1 MNERIERP
9 KAFAFIPVNGLGK
22 PQKCKDKRLIRR
34 HVMHGRNLRIGVR
47 PVPSLN
53 GHLAPSDGHISKPIS
68 EHKRQ
73 SASRQTNSGST
84 SDETPSLAVRSCV
97 SPFRFYHN
105 LDACS
110 QGLTFDF
117 YTGSSTAICNLGM
130 DVDFDLGERLWHQWV
145 VQDATYTHPLLFCIS
160 ASYCVLL
167 RAPLGKT
174 ALYHLDNTIRS
185 LNQRL
190 ADPLL
195 SMHDSTTCM
204 VATLV
209 LAFSS
214 LGEHTTARIHMK
226 GLAQIM
232 RLRGGLARFKHCA
245 HLLTKVARY
254 DLAAAI
260 HSGEEPVFL
269 QDQLAYQDGSLEQ
282 YSHGHNIS
290 MTSELYIGPSATLGN
305 NIPADTVISHLG
317 PQIGVELQVVSLLRR
332 VQSLTHQ
339 LNTDPSGT
347 LKQLSTIESQNLVH
361 LLQYQL
367 LALRNSFA
375 ANDVTQGHKAF
386 CLTLLA
392 FLVSASEV
400 SSQTGREA
408 SAENSYLKDSLR
420 ASCNAI
426 VLPQL
431 SGQHIPRDIL
441 LWILLVGAVTVFKI
455 DTAAISWSGAP
466 SDDLTW
472 LRARWN
478 AEIQGSAMTWEQVR
492 GQMKGIVW
500 IDAIHDKP
508 GRRAFEA
515 LSRAV

>member
-1 MNERIERP
+1 MDRTTQRIRRP
-9 KAFAFIPVNGLGK
+9 KEFAFIPVNGLGK
-22 PQKCKDKRLIRR
+22 PQECKDKSLIRR

-47 PVPSLN
+47 PVPSV
-53 GHLAPSDGHISKPIS
+53 HLAPSHLARSDGHIFKPIP

-73 SASRQTNSGST
+73 SSST
-84 SDETPSLAVRSCV
+84 RYDETPSLALRSCV

-130 DVDFDLGERLWHQWV
+130 GVDFDLGERLWHQWV

-160 ASYCVLL
+160 ASYSILQ

-195 SMHDSTTCM
+195 SINDSTTCM

-226 GLAQIM
+226 GLAQIT
-232 RLRGGLARFKHCA
+232 RLRGGLAMFKHCA
-245 HLLTKVARY
+245 NLIAKVARY

-260 HSGEEPVFL
+260 HSGDEPVFL
-269 QDQLAYQDGSLEQ
+269 QDQLAHQGESLEQ
-282 YSHGHNIS
+282 YSHEHNTTDTVS
-290 MTSELYIGPSATLGN
+290 
-305 NIPADTVISHLG
+305 DTVIAHLG
-317 PQIGVELQVVSLLRR
+317 SQNGAELASLLGR

-339 LNTDPSGT
+339 LNADPSET
-347 LKQLSTIESQNLVH
+347 LKQLSTIETQSLVH

-367 LALRNSFA
+367 LDLRNSFA
-375 ANDVTQGHKAF
+375 ANHVAPVHKAL
-386 CLTLLA
+386 CLTFLA

-408 SAENSYLKDSLR
+408 SAKNSYLKDSLR
-420 ASCNAI
+420 ESCQAI
-426 VLPQL
+426 ALPQF
-431 SGQHIPRDIL
+431 SGQHAPRDII
-441 LWILLVGAVTVFKI
+441 LWILLVGAVTVFKV
-455 DTAAISWSGAP
+455 DTAAISSSGAP

-472 LRARWN
+472 LRARWS
-478 AEIQGSAMTWEQVR
+478 AEIEGRTMAWDEVR
-492 GQMKGIVW
+492 GKMKGIAW

-515 LSRAV
+515 LCSVNCC